1 MDQVSKFF
9 KSRFSAGTVL
19 LVVAGIALTAVSLL
33 APDALAQTIDA
44 TKEAP
49 GATVTTPG
57 AEAIDQIEGT
67 WQGYVKVAIVLAL
80 FIVPIFVG
88 SWLAKALR
96 MPEHGWKFA
105 IAIGTIAAA
114 AVVVST
120 GEVKLGPDL
129 SGGITLIYEL
139 AEDTSTGAPGE
150 TTSDEPAADD
160 KATDE
165 KGAKTDADK
174 DAFERDAEE
183 GQGASDDASGGTS
196 RSDKV
201 AQLIGILAKRIDPT
215 GTKEISIRKWG
226 EGQIEIIIPKAT
238 DQELAYIERRIS
250 TAGVL
255 VFRITASPKF
265 KKHQPIIDIA
275 EKLPAGQNIIT
286 LSSGGESR
294 EVARWVEIDEKEFPT
309 IEEAQGRGLVTRMS
323 GKTKQ
328 ALVMTDDGLDVTGED
343 IKMVTPDVDEKG
355 APQVSF
361 AFNATG
367 AFKFGRLTGEH
378 VPTATGQRYNLGILL
393 DNRLLSAPTIESQIN
408 DRGRISGNMT
418 EEDVTFLA
426 GILKA
431 GALPASLN
439 KVPISRAQISP
450 TLGALT
456 IEKGKLALTIS
467 LALVAV
473 FMVFYYRQAGVIACV
488 GLAVNMLLIVG
499 CMVLIKAAFTLPGL
513 AGLVLTVGMS
523 VDANVLIYERIREEL
538 KRGAAL
544 RMAIRNGFDRA
555 TTTIIDSNVTNLI
568 TGIVIYKIAPDN
580 VKGFGVT
587 LVLGIAMSI
596 FVAVFLTRIAF
607 DVVERKGWVKSLHMM
622 QFIGETKM
630 DFLGWRRVCIAGS
643 LVVIGIGLLA
653 VGARRGDLFDIDFT
667 GGSSVQ
673 FVLKQ
678 DEAKDYDEV
687 FATLEKP
694 FEGKNLSLVEVG
706 NTHTHYSV
714 TTVNDDIADVQKII
728 TEAFAG
734 ELETYQVE
742 VTDAAAIAPTG
753 DVGLLPTRARL
764 RAFGDLPLPLSY
776 LTLLQAAPAED
787 SKADE
792 AEPREDASDAEADD
806 AKAEGDDAEAKAEA
820 DTTEAVEPAG
830 DAVSADDAE
839 ASNEAKADASDGGAA
854 AASDSADPAEEVVN
868 PFASGGTSATI
879 KFSTPKQAGT
889 GMDGMSS
896 GVSYDALQQLLLEAI
911 KTEGFEDV
919 AFEISNPDY
928 QSGSARNFEEW
939 QVKLALPQAD
949 AEKVLGRIE
958 GDMDSQA
965 IFPLSNK
972 IGGRV
977 ASRMATDAIAAIVL
991 CLAGIIGYVWF
1002 RFHGVIYGIAA
1013 VVALVHDVLIS
1024 LGFVALSAYLVYGAE
1039 PIANALLIDKFQV
1052 SLTLVAAFLTI
1063 IGYSLNDTIVIFDR
1077 IREVKGKS
1085 PRLTP
1090 AMINL
1095 AVNQCFA
1102 RTLLTSFTSL
1112 ISVFVLYI
1120 AGGEGIHAF
1129 AFALL
1134 VGFVAGVYST
1144 IYIANPVLM
1153 WLSERAEKAAS
1164 KAAGAKAA

>member
-9 KSRFSAGTVL
+9 RSCFSSWTAL
-19 LVVAGIALTAVSLL
+19 LVVAALALTAATLL
-33 APDALAQTIDA
+33 TPDALAQTMDA

-49 GATVTTPG
+49 GATITPPAG
-57 AEAIDQIEGT
+57 EAIEQIEGN
-67 WQGYVKVAIVLAL
+67 WEGYVKVAIVLAL

-88 SWLAKALR
+88 NWLAKTLR

-139 AEDTSTGAPGE
+139 ADDGSGDIATAQA
-150 TTSDEPAADD
+150 SDEKVAEGDADDATATEKDEADKSDADDETDAADL
-160 KATDE
+160 
-165 KGAKTDADK
+165 
-174 DAFERDAEE
+174 
-183 GQGASDDASGGTS
+183 GGGRS
-196 RSDKV
+196 RSDIIV
-201 AQLIGILAKRIDPT
+201 ELINVLSERIDPT

-238 DQELAYIERRIS
+238 DQELAYIEKRIS

-255 VFRITASPKF
+255 EFRITASPKF

-275 EKLPAGQNIIT
+275 EKLPVSQNIIS
-286 LSSGGESR
+286 LSGKE
-294 EVARWVEIDEKEFPT
+294 EARWVELDEKEFPT

-328 ALVMTDDGLDVTGED
+328 ALVITNDGLNVTG
-343 IKMVTPDVDEKG
+343 KHLKLVTPDVDEKG
-355 APQVSF
+355 APQLSF
-361 AFNATG
+361 SFNAQG
-367 AFKFGRLTGEH
+367 AFLFGRLTGENL
-378 VPTATGQRYNLGILL
+378 PTPTGQRYNLGILL
-393 DNRLLSAPTIESQIN
+393 DNRLLSAPTIESRIT

-418 EEDVTFLA
+418 EDDVNFLS

-431 GALPASLN
+431 GSLPAALN
-439 KVPISRAQISP
+439 KAPISRAQISP
-450 TLGALT
+450 TLGAQT
-456 IEKGKLALTIS
+456 IEKGKTALTIS
-467 LALVAV
+467 LALVAI
-473 FMVFYYRQAGVIACV
+473 FMIFYYRQAGVIACV
-488 GLAVNMLLIVG
+488 GLAINMLLIVG

-622 QFIGETKM
+622 QFIGETNM

-643 LVVIGIGLLA
+643 LVVIGVGLLA

-678 DEAKDYDEV
+678 DEAKDYDQV
-687 FATLEKP
+687 YATLEKP
-694 FEGKNLSLVEVG
+694 FEGKNLSLVEIG

-742 VTDAAAIAPTG
+742 VTDAKAIAPTPG
-753 DVGLLPTRARL
+753 DLGWTPAEGRL
-764 RAFGDLPLPLSY
+764 RTLGNLPAPLSY
-776 LTLLQAAPAED
+776 LTLLQAETADNAKDAEEKEAEPAAAASNAESDDETVSDDTTSATEEAPADADD
-787 SKADE
+787 SKATP
-792 AEPREDASDAEADD
+792 EP
-806 AKAEGDDAEAKAEA
+806 
-820 DTTEAVEPAG
+820 PAG
-830 DAVSADDAE
+830 AQ
-839 ASNEAKADASDGGAA
+839 ADAPASGAA
-854 AASDSADPAEEVVN
+854 AASDSADPAEEVVS
-868 PFASGGTSATI
+868 PFAGGGTSATI

-889 GMDGMSS
+889 GMDGLSS
-896 GVSYDALQQLLLEAI
+896 GVSYDSLQQMLIEAI
-911 KTEGFEDV
+911 KAEGYEDI
-919 AFEISNPDY
+919 AYEIGNPDY
-928 QSGSARNFEEW
+928 QTGSARNFEEW

-958 GDMDSQA
+958 ADMDSQA
-965 IFPLSNK
+965 VFPLSNK

-1024 LGFVALSAYLVYGAE
+1024 LGFVALSAYLVLGAE

-1112 ISVFVLYI
+1112 ISVLVLYI
-1120 AGGEGIHAF
+1120 VGGEGIHAF

-1153 WLSERAEKAAS
+1153 WLSDRAEKAAS

>member
-9 KSRFSAGTVL
+9 KSRFSSWTVLL
-19 LVVAGIALTAVSLL
+19 LVVALALTAVTIL
-33 APDALAQTIDA
+33 APNALAQTIDA

-49 GATVTTPG
+49 GATVATPG
-57 AEAIDQIEGT
+57 AEAIDQIEGA
-67 WQGYVKVAIVLAL
+67 WRGYAKVAIVLAL

-88 SWLAKALR
+88 NWLAKALR

-139 AEDTSTGAPGE
+139 ADDSSSPA
-150 TTSDEPAADD
+150 PAAATEDAAED

-165 KGAKTDADK
+165 KDAEGKADK
-174 DAFERDAEE
+174 ATSATETSDKDNDAETDPNAPAD
-183 GQGASDDASGGTS
+183 GRS
-196 RSDKV
+196 RSDIV
-201 AQLIGILAKRIDPT
+201 AELIEVLAERIDPT

-238 DQELAYIERRIS
+238 DQELAYIEKRIS
-250 TAGVL
+250 TAGIL
-255 VFRITASPKF
+255 EFRITASPKF

-275 EKLPAGQNIIT
+275 ERLPPGQNIVS
-286 LSSGGESR
+286 LSGKE
-294 EVARWVEIDEKEFPT
+294 EARWVELDEKEFPT
-309 IEEAQGRGLVTRMS
+309 IEEAQARGLVTRMS
-323 GKTKQ
+323 GNAKQ
-328 ALVMTDDGLDVTGED
+328 ALVMTNDGLNVTG
-343 IKMVTPDVDEKG
+343 KNLKLVTPDVDEKG
-355 APQVSF
+355 APQLSF
-361 AFNATG
+361 SFDAQG
-367 AFKFGRLTGEH
+367 AFLFGRLTGENL
-378 VPTATGQRYNLGILL
+378 PTPTGQRYNLGILL
-393 DNRLLSAPTIESQIN
+393 DNRLLSAPTIESRIT

-418 EEDVTFLA
+418 EDDVNFLS

-431 GALPASLN
+431 GSLPAALN

-450 TLGALT
+450 TLGAQT
-456 IEKGKLALTIS
+456 IEKGKLALGIS
-467 LALVAV
+467 LALVAI
-473 FMVFYYRQAGVIACV
+473 FMIFYYRVAGVIACI

-607 DVVERKGWVKSLHMM
+607 DVLERKGWVKSLHMM
-622 QFIGETKM
+622 QFIGETNI
-630 DFLGWRRVCIAGS
+630 DFLSWRRVCIAGS

-678 DEAKDYDEV
+678 DQSKDFDDV
-687 FATLEKP
+687 LAVLNKTSLQ
-694 FEGKNLSLVEVG
+694 GKNLSLVEIG
-706 NTHTHYSV
+706 NSNTHYSV
-714 TTVNDDIADVQKII
+714 TTVNDDIVDVQKII
-728 TEAFAG
+728 TEAFPGA
-734 ELETYQVE
+734 LETYQVE
-742 VTDAAAIAPTG
+742 VTDTAPIAPTG
-753 DVGLLPTRARL
+753 DFGFMPLPAQPRVL
-764 RAFGDLPLPLSY
+764 GSLPSPLSY
-776 LTLLQAAPAED
+776 LTLLQADDASED
-787 SKADE
+787 S
-792 AEPREDASDAEADD
+792 EDADAAAAAD
-806 AKAEGDDAEAKAEA
+806 AKGNDATADGEAS
-820 DTTEAVEPAG
+820 AVTEPATEE
-830 DAVSADDAE
+830 VSADDSKAAPESSDE
-839 ASNEAKADASDGGAA
+839 ANADAAA
-854 AASDSADPAEEVVN
+854 SATAASDSADPAEDVIN
-868 PFASGGTSATI
+868 PFAAGGTSATI

-896 GVSYDALQQLLLEAI
+896 GVSYDSLQQMLIDAI
-911 KTEGFEDV
+911 KAEGHVDI
-919 AFEISNPDY
+919 AYEISNPNY
-928 QSGSARNFEEW
+928 QTGSARNFEEW
-939 QVKLALPQAD
+939 QVKLALPPAD
-949 AEKVLGRIE
+949 AAKVLARIE
-958 GDMDSQA
+958 GNMDSQA

-977 ASRMATDAIAAIVL
+977 ATRMATDAIAAIVL

-1002 RFHGVIYGIAA
+1002 RFHGVMYGVAA
-1013 VVALVHDVLIS
+1013 VVALVHDVLVS

-1112 ISVFVLYI
+1112 ISVFVLYVV
-1120 AGGEGIHAF
+1120 GGEGIHAF

-1134 VGFVAGVYST
+1134 IGFIAGVYST

-1153 WLSERAEKAAS
+1153 WLSERADKAAL